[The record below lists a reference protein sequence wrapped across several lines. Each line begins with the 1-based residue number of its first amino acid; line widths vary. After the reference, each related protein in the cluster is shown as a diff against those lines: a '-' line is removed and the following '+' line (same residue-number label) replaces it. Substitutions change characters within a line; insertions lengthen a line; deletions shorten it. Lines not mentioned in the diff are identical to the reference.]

1 MRTSSASGSE
11 HVSLR
16 GVESSFYFDPG
27 SFASCVGIFVG
38 MEVREHQSQH
48 EAVEE
53 LPLLTEDAVVTDVSA
68 MDRNRTP
75 ELLEAMRTTL
85 DEYGSEEWE
94 RDRPSD
100 DEACEE
106 WMRDQLDPVDHLK
119 DAAPLS
125 EYLSAV
131 ECERQPGEKLAALQG
146 RYLEPYPSLVSITV
160 ETDEP
165 VEFAA
170 GQYLSIRFHETSR
183 VYSVASSPNREDLEF
198 CIRRVPNGELTPEL
212 SVELEEGDEVTLRG
226 PYGELLLEEP
236 SERDLV
242 FLATGTGVAPFRS
255 MIEYVFEE
263 GFDEHQGE
271 PRDVW
276 LFLGGG
282 WVDSLPYHEVFQD
295 LADDTSNFHYVPT
308 VSREQYLGEW
318 DGETAYVQHAL
329 ATYLDP
335 DVVDEES
342 LPSEFTQ
349 FLRESPTYPI
359 DARLDPSQMEVY
371 ACGLTAMVQ
380 GLVDAAER
388 IGVPPEHTQFEGFD

>member
-1 MRTSSASGSE
+1 
-11 HVSLR
+11 
-16 GVESSFYFDPG
+16 
-27 SFASCVGIFVG
+27 

-68 MDRNRTP
+68 MDRNRTG
-75 ELLEAMRTTL
+75 ELLEAIQRTL
-85 DEYGSEEWE
+85 DEYGSEEWTH
-94 RDRPSD
+94 DRPSD
-100 DEACEE
+100 DEACEA
-106 WMRDQLDPVDHLK
+106 WIRDQLDPVDHLK
-119 DAAPLS
+119 DGAPLS
-125 EYLSAV
+125 EYLPADAR
-131 ECERQPGEKLAALQG
+131 EGPPGEKLTALQV
-146 RYLEPYPSLVSITV
+146 RYLQPYPSLVSVTV

-170 GQYLSIRFHETSR
+170 GQYLSLRFHETSR
-183 VYSVASSPNREDLEF
+183 VYSVASSPNREALEF
-198 CIRRVPNGELTPEL
+198 CIRRVPGGELTPEL
-212 SVELEEGDEVTLRG
+212 SVELEAGDEVVLRG

-242 FLATGTGVAPFRS
+242 FLATGTGVAPLRS
-255 MIEYVFEE
+255 MIQYVFEE
-263 GFDEHQGE
+263 GFDEYQGAS
-271 PRDVW
+271 RDVW

-282 WVDSLPYHEVFQD
+282 WVDSLPYHEEFQD
-295 LADDTSNFHYVPT
+295 LADGTTNFHYVPT
-308 VSREQYLGEW
+308 VSRESYLTDW

-335 DVVDEES
+335 DAVDEES
-342 LPSEFTQ
+342 LPAEFTR
-349 FLRESPTYPI
+349 FLRRPPTYSI

-388 IGVPPEHTQFEGFD
+388 LGVPPQHTQFEGFD